1 MPRNQLIRKHHRY
14 VNFLFMLIWDKCIVN
29 YLTVESIIQY
39 IFTYRLEFQK
49 KAAYLCG
56 MNLTAT
62 MNFWWWQL
70 SNWVTG

>member
-1 MPRNQLIRKHHRY
+1 
-14 VNFLFMLIWDKCIVN
+14 MLIWDKCIVN
-29 YLTVESIIQY
+29 YLTVGLIIQN

-56 MNLTAT
+56 MNLIAT